1 MAKFKKKPIVV
12 EAVAAVNEFEIE
24 TPEGAM
30 QVKRG
35 DMIITGVT
43 GEMYPCRLDI
53 FLNTYEIMDDE
64 GQQVI
69 ELAWKMADPEVL
81 KKIENI
87 KLSPRR

>member
-24 TPEGAM
+24 TLKGAM
-30 QVKRG
+30 RVNRG
-35 DMIITGVT
+35 EIIITGVT